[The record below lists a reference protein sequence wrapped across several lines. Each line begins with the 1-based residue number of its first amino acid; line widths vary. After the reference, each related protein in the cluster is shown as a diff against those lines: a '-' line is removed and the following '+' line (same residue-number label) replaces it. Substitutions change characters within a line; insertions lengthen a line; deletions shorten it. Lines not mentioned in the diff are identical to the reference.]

1 MMRSILCLASV
12 WALWWR
18 SEDQGMMS
26 QSLNV
31 TKELS
36 RLGNLEEK
44 LKTLEEV
51 IGELRTENKDM
62 ELVWT
67 NIIIQEI
74 SYCEEL
80 VCSPRV
86 RVDFLWVLR
95 FPPTVQKHTLDPLTP
110 SLDFL
115 GELCK
120 IRTLEEKLK
129 NMEKEMKKM
138 KELNTEQAEI
148 LADLHRNVT
157 QNTGHKVAFSAFVL
171 DSSQGHANIGP
182 FETLTTVIYKHVFT
196 NIGQA
201 YDPNLGVFTAPLKGV
216 YDFRVSSKA
225 QGNSE
230 CLILMGLFKNDAHV
244 TSIFAN
250 QNTGVYSASN
260 GVTLSLEK
268 GDRISVRL
276 YPSAWIFDNGAHHHS
291 SFSGHLLF
299 PL

>member
-51 IGELRTENKDM
+51 IGELRTENK
-62 ELVWT
+62 
-67 NIIIQEI
+67 
-74 SYCEEL
+74 
-80 VCSPRV
+80 
-86 RVDFLWVLR
+86 
-95 FPPTVQKHTLDPLTP
+95 
-110 SLDFL
+110 
-115 GELCK
+115 
-120 IRTLEEKLK
+120 
-129 NMEKEMKKM
+129 
-138 KELNTEQAEI
+138 EQAEI